1 MPDSPIIARVI
12 SPQGRTVE
20 LSAHTWVYVQRHTEM
35 RNRLDLLLKTLQS
48 PDLQEPDPR
57 PGRERYW
64 LRAHAPFQ
72 FRWIRAVVEF
82 SGEVDCVVTAF
93 GQDNDP
99 EGLPK

>member
-1 MPDSPIIARVI
+1 
-12 SPQGRTVE
+12 
-20 LSAHTWVYVQRHTEM
+20 M
-35 RNRLDLLLKTLQS
+35 RDQLELLLNTLRA

-64 LRAHAPFQ
+64 LRARPPFR

-82 SGEVDCVVTAF
+82 SGEVDRVVTAF

-99 EGLPK
+99 EGLPR